1 MIGAY
6 HYSRPPD
13 FDTRRRFILGVIDAL
28 ASLREGGAVG
38 HGIRAAAKRRNSS
51 TYLFRPVLDG
61 QPFEPREI
69 FVVRSRE
76 HKAIHMGNRGNLTV
90 DERRRPAQR
99 FKSRPFLAVPG
110 RRSLVIRQDRKRT
123 VHDVAEISLQRRA
136 AFPLR
141 KSPRPVGQFVPYES
155 RDRALWTVHVQTLEN
170 GWIGCLRDG
179 RGDDARV
186 EKICDLQ
193 SVTLRPVVLSRAAA
207 AKSLSRP
214 ISSSEWVLRNFLYA
228 SRKWRRFP
236 RSRSNSRHE
245 TRTATGCPRRVNSTS
260 IPASA

>member
-214 ISSSEWVLRNFLYA
+214 ISSSEWVLRNVLYVV
-228 SRKWRRFP
+228 
-236 RSRSNSRHE
+236 E
-245 TRTATGCPRRVNSTS
+245 MRTLSSEPLEFAARDEDRNRL
-260 IPASA
+260 PAAGPDVH